1 MTQYSDE
8 QLNAFIDGELSA
20 EDHAELAE
28 ALVEDETLAN
38 RLEQLQGA
46 DLSFRHSLSAIDQKP
61 LPDRIEQLLQ
71 SADQAPVDETPI
83 AANDNSPWRAV
94 AASIALVVAFAAG
107 GLLNPFGQVVKPN
120 GSTLA
125 GLSAQPEIGAFL
137 ETGESGATS
146 ALDDGRRIELRL
158 SFVSNSALPC
168 REFRLG
174 DAGAATQAVACR
186 SPDGSWETVLAAQ
199 ADPFAEQTDGYRTA
213 SASDDAFGSAVG
225 SLMQSDSLAA
235 DEETALISRGWE
247 LSQ

>member
-20 EDHAELAE
+20 EDNAELAE
-28 ALVEDETLAN
+28 ALVEDETLAS

-46 DLSFRHSLSAIDQKP
+46 DLSFCQSLSAIDQKP

-71 SADQAPVDETPI
+71 SAEQAPGDETPI

-107 GLLNPFGQVVKPN
+107 GLLNPFGQAN
-120 GSTLA
+120 DAGQTSLAALSSQSEIATL
-125 GLSAQPEIGAFL
+125 L
-137 ETGESGATS
+137 ETGESGVSNT
-146 ALDDGRRIELRL
+146 LNDGRQVELRL

-174 DAGAATQAVACR
+174 NSSSATQAVACR
-186 SPDGSWETVLAAQ
+186 TEDGSWNTVLAAE
-199 ADPFAEQTDGYRTA
+199 AAPFAAQTGGYRTA
-213 SASDDAFGSAVG
+213 TDSDDAFGSAVG
-225 SLMQSDSLAA
+225 NLMQGDSLGA
-235 DEETALISRGWE
+235 DQESALISRGWE
-247 LSQ
+247 LTQ